1 MASGIYFPI
10 AALGFS
16 LLTIITF
23 YVKKPIKSVETKIY
37 KYLMIC
43 NFIGLILELNCTF
56 ASYISNTFPQ
66 TSDFILKTYLV
77 YNLIWTLILT
87 IYVLYISIDTGI
99 SNFSLIARMTGTT
112 RPISSSSE
120 INVYPRRVD
129 SPPTSII
136 VAPSFIISSV
146 WASAAS
152 RLLNFPPSE
161 KESGVTF
168 NIPIT

>member
-66 TSDFILKTYLV
+66 ISDFILKTYLV

-99 SNFSLIARMTGTT
+99 LKKWNKPIKIL
-112 RPISSSSE
+112 ISSIILISTYLIYHLDCILVIKDNFRIRYTEGPGVNFTYTVPSSYL
-120 INVYPRRVD
+120 IN
-129 SPPTSII
+129 SI
-136 VAPSFIISSV
+136 
-146 WASAAS
+146 
-152 RLLNFPPSE
+152 FPPSLLR
-161 KESGVTF
+161 
-168 NIPIT
+168 